1 MMGRSLSDRAAARH
15 YRSVPVVPKF
25 SSDRALDARTQPLL
39 RKTLGDLEARRAA
52 VAA

>member
-1 MMGRSLSDRAAARH
+1 MTGRTSSDRAAVR
-15 YRSVPVVPKF
+15 RDRTVPVVPKF
-25 SSDRALDARTQPLL
+25 SRYRALDARTQPLL